1 MPMGDM
7 SDNESGI
14 QNVSDLKRVIETSNS
29 KYVLVVATGSWKR
42 STKDLIASLREI
54 VKDYESVKLIELNL
68 DDDAMSEVA
77 LELHMTNIPCVHL
90 YTTTNNTLI
99 KKIIQDAP
107 LDDIVSLLREITSL
121 SEEDYIKFV
130 SESYAGVVN
139 KTASCCV
146 SNVDSTI
153 LYNRSEQELVKES
166 NLGVGCGN
174 PLSFIELNPDDCI
187 VDLGCGAGIDCILAA
202 SKLGSKG
209 TVIGVDMTL
218 EMILKARKIVKE
230 RKIKNISY
238 RLGEIEYL
246 PIANDIAD
254 VVISNCVINLSLN
267 KAQVFR
273 EMYRI
278 LKPNGRIA
286 ISDVVKYNE
295 HSLPDQLQ
303 SLQAAAC

>member
-1 MPMGDM
+1 MGDM

-14 QNVSDLKRVIETSNS
+14 QSVSDLKRVIETSNS

-77 LELHMTNIPCVHL
+77 LELDMTNIPCVHL

-99 KKIIQDAP
+99 KKITQDAP
-107 LDDIVSLLREITSL
+107 LDNIVSLLREITSL

-202 SKLGSKG
+202 SKLGSNG

-246 PIANDIAD
+246 PIANDTAD